1 MATVSEGLVQL
12 RNAVRADLLLLEAGD
27 RIIIAC
33 SGGADSVALAYA
45 LSLEAPKLALSIT
58 AVTIDHGLQPHSEE
72 VASACVKL
80 LATFNIPT
88 EIIRVK
94 VAGAGGIEAAARNA
108 RYAALTAHAEK
119 IGAAAIYLAHSLD
132 DQAESVLLGLAR
144 GSGPRSI
151 AGMSAVNGIYRRPAL
166 SLRRLQLRTVAAE
179 IITAGVSAAEVG
191 EIFEDP
197 MNTDL
202 HFLRVKIRHE
212 LLPAMEEAL
221 GGGVSEALARTA
233 LLIQEDLA
241 ALDSW
246 AAEHLAGNP
255 DLEVATLAARP
266 KAIRTR
272 VLRLALLAAGLDGG
286 LLTFDQLERGDQ
298 LLVDWRGQGE
308 IALPGGLSLARKS
321 GRLILSPPKAGK

>member
-1 MATVSEGLVQL
+1 MRRSQL
-12 RNAVRADLLLLEAGD
+12 R
-27 RIIIAC
+27 
-33 SGGADSVALAYA
+33 S
-45 LSLEAPKLALSIT
+45 
-58 AVTIDHGLQPHSEE
+58 
-72 VASACVKL
+72 
-80 LATFNIPT
+80 
-88 EIIRVK
+88 
-94 VAGAGGIEAAARNA
+94 
-108 RYAALTAHAEK
+108 
-119 IGAAAIYLAHSLD
+119 
-132 DQAESVLLGLAR
+132 
-144 GSGPRSI
+144 
-151 AGMSAVNGIYRRPAL
+151 
-166 SLRRLQLRTVAAE
+166 VAAE
-179 IITAGVSAAEVG
+179 LA
-191 EIFEDP
+191 EIFDDP
-197 MNTDL
+197 MNEDL
-202 HFLRVKIRHE
+202 NFLRVKIRKE
-212 LLPAMEEAL
+212 LLPAMDEAL

-255 DLEVATLAARP
+255 DLEVATLAALP

>member
-1 MATVSEGLVQL
+1 MATVSEGLLQL
-12 RNAVRADLLLLEAGD
+12 RNAVRADLSLLEAGD
-27 RIIIAC
+27 KIIIAC

-45 LSLEAPKLALSIT
+45 LSLEAPKLALSLS
-58 AVTIDHGLQPHSEE
+58 AVTIDHGLQPHSED

-80 LATFNIPT
+80 LAALNIPT

-94 VAGAGGIEAAARNA
+94 VAGAGGIEAAARDA
-108 RYAALTAHAEK
+108 RYAALASHAEK
-119 IGAAAIYLAHSLD
+119 IGAVAIYLAHSLD

-151 AGMSAVNGIYRRPAL
+151 AGMAAVNGIYRRPAL
-166 SLRRLQLRTVAAE
+166 SIRRSQLQSVAAE
-179 IITAGVSAAEVG
+179 IVAAEVG

-246 AAEHLAGNP
+246 AVEHLAGNP
-255 DLEVATLAARP
+255 DLEVATLADLP

>member
-132 DQAESVLLGLAR
+132 DQAESVLLGLAH

-151 AGMSAVNGIYRRPAL
+151 AGMSTVNGIYRRPAL
-166 SLRRLQLRTVAAE
+166 AMRRSQLRSVAAE
-179 IITAGVSAAEVG
+179 LA
-191 EIFEDP
+191 EIFDDP
-197 MNTDL
+197 MNEDL
-202 HFLRVKIRHE
+202 NFLRVKIRKE
-212 LLPAMEEAL
+212 LLPAMDEAL

-233 LLIQEDLA
+233 LLIQEDLV

-246 AAEHLAGNP
+246 AVEHLAGNP
-255 DLEVATLAARP
+255 DLEVEQLAALP

-272 VLRLALLAAGLDGG
+272 VLRLVLLAAGLDGG

-298 LLVDWRGQGE
+298 LLVDWHGQGE

>member
-1 MATVSEGLVQL
+1 MATVSEGLLQL
-12 RNAVRADLLLLEAGD
+12 RNAVRADLSLLEAGD
-27 RIIIAC
+27 KIIIAC
-33 SGGADSVALAYA
+33 SGGAESVALAYA
-45 LSLEAPKLALSIT
+45 LSLEAPKLALSLT
-58 AVTIDHGLQPHSEE
+58 AVTIDHGLQPHSED
-72 VASACVKL
+72 VARACVKL

-94 VAGAGGIEAAARNA
+94 VAGAGGLEAAARDA
-108 RYAALTAHAEK
+108 RYAALASHAEK
-119 IGAAAIYLAHSLD
+119 IGAVAIYLGHSLD

-179 IITAGVSAAEVG
+179 VIAAEVG

-241 ALDSW
+241 ALDSG

-255 DLEVATLAARP
+255 DLEVATLAALP